1 MRREQGFTLVE
12 LLIAMTMFI
21 IVIASVASVF
31 APLLTQFKQQS
42 KSAETQIE
50 GIIGLEILRRDI
62 KHAGFGLPWI
72 MNGGTYREAEVDGL
86 TAWVDRDFND
96 GPPDNPARGTDVAG
110 ASNPPGAIRGD
121 DVGLYNSDV
130 LVLKAANVAIND
142 ASQKWTRL
150 GAGDVKRNGPPD
162 DLYDPLSGDAFENT
176 DRVIVIFPGNSD
188 ATRRGLVLSP
198 VSGSWKTTYD
208 ATSNFAPSDTTIN
221 IIYGIKLTGD
231 DMRFPFNRTE
241 YYIRIPTTSPMPNQ
255 CAAGTGILYK
265 SALNHS
271 NGQHNG
277 SEDPLL
283 DCVADFQVVYTTDTG
298 ALAREDN
305 NNGLTAAQIRS
316 QIRTVTVYIL
326 AQEGQKDPNFTF
338 TGLGPAVYPEV
349 CDTCIRVGPATNEGR
364 SGGFNFAGRITDYL
378 NYRWKVY
385 TLTVTL
391 ENLG

>member
-1 MRREQGFTLVE
+1 MRREHGFTLVE

-62 KHAGFGLPWI
+62 KHAGFGLPWN
-72 MNGGTYREAEVDGL
+72 MNGATYNEAVDDGL
-86 TAWVDRDFND
+86 TDWVDTVFND
-96 GPPDNPARGTDVAG
+96 STA
-110 ASNPPGAIRGD
+110 NPPGAIRSGNSD
-121 DVGLYNSDV
+121 TLYDSDV
-130 LVLKAANVAIND
+130 LVIKAANAATNA
-142 ASQKWTRL
+142 ASQKRTRL
-150 GAGDVKRNGPPD
+150 GAENVKRNG
-162 DLYDPLSGDAFENT
+162 LSGDNFLNT
-176 DRVIVIFPGNSD
+176 DQVIVISPGTLD
-188 ATRRGLVLSP
+188 ATRRGLVLSDDDAT
-198 VSGSWKTTYD
+198 STSWKTTYND
-208 ATSNFAPSDTTIN
+208 DDTLNFVPSGTNIN
-221 IIYGIKLTGD
+221 IIYGIKPTGS
-231 DMRFPFNRTE
+231 DMRFPFNRTD
-241 YYIRIPTTSPMPNQ
+241 YYVKIPNPVTSPMPNQ

-265 SALNHS
+265 STLNHS
-271 NGQHNG
+271 AGTHTG
-277 SEDPLL
+277 GEDPLL
-283 DCVADFQVVYTTDTG
+283 DCVADLQVVYRTSTG
-298 ALAREDN
+298 ALASESFT
-305 NNGLTAAQIRS
+305 NGLTAAQIRD

-349 CDTCIRVGPATNEGR
+349 CSTCIRVGPATNEGR